1 MADAGIGA
9 TRRGAQDVAVQEVA
23 ISFHD
28 DVSID
33 HGTWGGMNIDDVHG
47 QTQGIVSVGYN
58 PFESANGDYN
68 VWWYFGLD
76 PGVGVASQTSGTV
89 ALGARS
95 TGDHAVEFYRA
106 PDGELS
112 VTFDGALVDTLS
124 PPATDSLGEP
134 DLWSLSTPTNN
145 VPGGTSTFTAYS
157 AATPEPATLSL
168 LALGGLG
175 LLARRRKKLEVR
187 SYTAHGY

>member
-1 MADAGIGA
+1 
-9 TRRGAQDVAVQEVA
+9 
-23 ISFHD
+23 
-28 DVSID
+28 
-33 HGTWGGMNIDDVHG
+33 MNIDDVYG
-47 QTQGIVSVGYN
+47 QTQGIVSVGYD
-58 PFESANGDYN
+58 PRHSANGDYN
-68 VWWYFGLD
+68 VWWYFGPD
-76 PGVGVASQTSGTV
+76 PAVGVDSQTSGTV

-95 TGDHAVEFYRA
+95 TGDHTAEFYKA

-112 VTFDGALVDTLS
+112 VTFDGDLADTLS

-145 VPGGTSTFTAYS
+145 VPDGTSTFTAYS

-175 LLARRRKKLEVR
+175 LLARRRR
-187 SYTAHGY
+187 RGPGDAATR